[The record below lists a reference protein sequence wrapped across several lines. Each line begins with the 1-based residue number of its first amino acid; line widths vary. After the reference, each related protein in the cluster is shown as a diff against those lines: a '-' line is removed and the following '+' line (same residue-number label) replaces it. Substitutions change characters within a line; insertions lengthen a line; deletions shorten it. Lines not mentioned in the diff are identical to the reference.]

1 MGKLTRIFDFD
12 AAHRVM
18 NEKMKCFNLHGHRFH
33 VELTFRYSEVTA
45 LGYAIDFK
53 EIKRLAGTW
62 LDESFDHA
70 TILNPL
76 DEELIAF
83 CKKNG
88 WRLYVMGLGDV
99 DDTNPSAENLAS
111 EIFYCI
117 DFIFRESFG
126 TDVVL
131 ENVRLYETP
140 NCWVDVDGADYEASD
155 GVDSMLTEWAK
166 KMGVVNYDIREDAKA

>member
-18 NEKMKCFNLHGHRFH
+18 NEKVKCFNLHGHRFK
-33 VELTFRYSEVTA
+33 VELTFRYLEKEA

-53 EIKRLAGTW
+53 EIKRVAGTW

-70 TILNPL
+70 TILNPF
-76 DEELIAF
+76 DRELIEL
-83 CKKNG
+83 CEKNR
-88 WRLYVMGLGDV
+88 WRLYIMGLGEK
-99 DDTNPSAENLAS
+99 DDINPSAENIAS

-117 DFIFRESFG
+117 DYIFRENFG
-126 TDVVL
+126 KSVIL

-140 NCWVDVDGADYEASD
+140 NCWVDVDSVDYEATD
-155 GVDSMLTEWAK
+155 AVDSLLTNWANK
-166 KMGVVNYDIREDAKA
+166 IGVENYDIRKDAEA

>member
-83 CKKNG
+83 CKSICKQSHC
-88 WRLYVMGLGDV
+88 LTL
-99 DDTNPSAENLAS
+99 L
-111 EIFYCI
+111 F
-117 DFIFRESFG
+117 
-126 TDVVL
+126 
-131 ENVRLYETP
+131 
-140 NCWVDVDGADYEASD
+140 CWFVPVNDYA
-155 GVDSMLTEWAK
+155 V
-166 KMGVVNYDIREDAKA
+166 